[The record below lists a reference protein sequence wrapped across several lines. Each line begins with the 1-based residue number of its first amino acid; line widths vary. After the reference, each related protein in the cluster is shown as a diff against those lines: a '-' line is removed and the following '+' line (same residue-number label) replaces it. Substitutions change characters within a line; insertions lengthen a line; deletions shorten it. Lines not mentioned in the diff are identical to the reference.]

1 MTKNNKKAPKSKIKP
16 DDPYVEKEVAI
27 KPELKAEEVE
37 APKVEAEELE
47 AEEVEA
53 PKVEAEEV
61 EAPKVEA
68 EEVEAPKLE
77 AEELEAEKL
86 EAEEVEAPKLE
97 AEELEAEKPIYKVIK
112 DYEFSVQNRKVN
124 FKKGTLIRESDICK
138 IFVKEPIFNY
148 MMSCTKLKD
157 SLEAYK
163 DPLRVQI
170 KKDIKDKDGNIIK
183 KGVVLDLN
191 LLLSK
196 ISKSA
201 LNKFRKEKKIM
212 EIKNVQD

>member
-37 APKVEAEELE
+37 APKVEAEE
-47 AEEVEA
+47 VEA

-61 EAPKVEA
+61 
-68 EEVEAPKLE
+68 
-77 AEELEAEKL
+77 
-86 EAEEVEAPKLE
+86 
-97 AEELEAEKPIYKVIK
+97 EAEKPIYKVIK

-138 IFVKEPIFNY
+138 IFIKVDIFNY

-191 LLLSK
+191 VLLSK

-212 EIKNVQD
+212 EIKNVQN